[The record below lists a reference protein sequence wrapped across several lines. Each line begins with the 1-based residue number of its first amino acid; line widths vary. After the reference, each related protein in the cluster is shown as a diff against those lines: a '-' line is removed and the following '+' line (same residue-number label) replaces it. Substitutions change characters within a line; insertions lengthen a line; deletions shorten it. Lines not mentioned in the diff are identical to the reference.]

1 MKKVVIAGPISNY
14 GGREIEVN
22 IILKSLQDNYDLNV
36 LSMSYI
42 IENSFAL
49 QGVSKV
55 KWTSLDRILY
65 SKNKIIKLISRFS
78 KLFNKGNKEPFAYVN
93 NSLIKKIINLD
104 QRYLKEIKNQLSDAD
119 CVILCVQL
127 TSKFLPEIV
136 EFCHQ
141 KNIPCLVRT
150 TGTIRQ
156 VEQNSFD
163 FLKKVTL
170 FIHHSEANAK
180 NLNQQ
185 VQLPYRV
192 IDQCAMAEESL
203 LLVTEK
209 PSFPLRF
216 GYLGRLSP
224 EKGILPLIDFF
235 STTNTIFL
243 FAGNGPQKEAILQ
256 KTKNAT
262 NCTYLGLI
270 NSNEIASFFEKIDV
284 LIIPSY
290 EESGPLVGLEA
301 MAAGKIIISTDV
313 GAMKERLS
321 GLSTFWFD
329 VDNPNSL
336 KSAISQISAMSETE
350 ILDLKRSIKQ
360 RYLEKYNL
368 KAIAYQYQQLVN
380 QCTHSD

>member
-1 MKKVVIAGPISNY
+1 MKKVVVAGPISNY

-22 IILKSLQDNYDLNV
+22 IILKSLQDKYDLNV

-49 QGVSKV
+49 QEVSKV
-55 KWTSLDRILY
+55 KWTSIDRILFQKNRLAKY
-65 SKNKIIKLISRFS
+65 FSFISKW
-78 KLFNKGNKEPFAYVN
+78 FNKGNKEAFAYVN
-93 NSLIKKIINLD
+93 NSLVKKIINLD
-104 QRYLKEIKNQLSDAD
+104 EAYLKEIKSQLSTAD

-127 TSKFLPEIV
+127 TSKFLPEIA

-141 KNIPCLVRT
+141 NAIPCLVRT
-150 TGTIRQ
+150 TGTIRD
-156 VEQNSFD
+156 VNPTNFD

-185 VQLPYRV
+185 IPLPYRV

-203 LLVTEK
+203 LMVSDRIAT
-209 PSFPLRF
+209 PLRF

-224 EKGILPLIDFF
+224 EKGIVPLVDYFAKTDYPF
-235 STTNTIFL
+235 Y
-243 FAGNGPQKEAILQ
+243 FAGNGPQKEEILE
-256 KTKNAT
+256 KIKNAP
-262 NCTYLGLI
+262 NCIPLGLI

-313 GAMKERLS
+313 GAMKERLN
-321 GLSTFWFD
+321 GLTTFWFD
-329 VDNPNSL
+329 VNNINSL
-336 KSAISQISAMSETE
+336 ESAIQQINAWSESE
-350 ILDLKRSIKQ
+350 IMTLKQSIKQ
-360 RYLEKYNL
+360 RYMERYNL
-368 KAIAYQYQQLVN
+368 KAISSQYQQLVAEN
-380 QCTHSD
+380 IRSN

>member
-22 IILKSLQDNYDLNV
+22 IILKSLQNNFDLNV

-49 QGVSKV
+49 QGVSNV
-55 KWTSLDRILY
+55 NWTSIDRILFT
-65 SKNKIIKLISRFS
+65 KNKLVKYFS
-78 KLFNKGNKEPFAYVN
+78 FVSKWFNKGKKELFAYVN
-93 NSLIKKIINLD
+93 NSFIKKIINLD
-104 QRYLKEIKNQLSDAD
+104 EVYLKEIKSQLSTAD

-141 KNIPCLVRT
+141 NTIPCLVRT
-150 TGTIRQ
+150 TGTIRHIDQ
-156 VEQNSFD
+156 SNFE

-170 FIHHSEANAK
+170 FIHHSESNAR

-185 VQLPYRV
+185 IQLPYRV

-203 LLVTEK
+203 LDVSEKVTI
-209 PSFPLRF
+209 PLRF

-224 EKGILPLIDFF
+224 EKGIVPLIDYF
-235 STTNTIFL
+235 TTTHHSFH
-243 FAGNGPQKEAILQ
+243 FAGNGSQKEEILQ
-256 KTKNAT
+256 KIKTSS
-262 NCTYLGLI
+262 NCHYLGLI
-270 NSNEIASFFEKIDV
+270 NSDEVATFFEKIDV

-313 GAMKERLS
+313 GAMKERLND
-321 GLSTFWFD
+321 LSTFWFD
-329 VDNPNSL
+329 VNDINSL
-336 KSAISQISAMSETE
+336 KSVINQLNTWSETE
-350 ILDLKRSIKQ
+350 IVTLKQSIKQ

-368 KAIAYQYQQLVN
+368 KAISKQYQQLVADN
-380 QCTHSD
+380 LRSN